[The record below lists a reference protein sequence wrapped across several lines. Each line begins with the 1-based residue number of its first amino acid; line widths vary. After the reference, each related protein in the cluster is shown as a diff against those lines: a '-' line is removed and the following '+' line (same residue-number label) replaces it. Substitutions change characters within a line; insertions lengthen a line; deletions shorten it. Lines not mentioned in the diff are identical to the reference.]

1 MVVVSMRLVIPDEFV
16 SQSGRYP
23 DKYDMRVP
31 TVGDLVNRRPV
42 DRFPF
47 ITVDKSDVGVF
58 SPDECPELS
67 GRFRCMDVGD
77 SVFELKA
84 NAVDILSGE
93 TSGHTEVLDLQD
105 IRAGCSAYIA
115 GRVLPREELLGN
127 GGMMYQYTKYLTSP
141 EPMVDSMRDL
151 IRAHPG
157 CEYGHAAAGPE
168 SPVRVPARDTRDLY
182 AAADDI
188 AERAAFQAEM

>member
-16 SQSGRYP
+16 FQSGRYP

-47 ITVDKSDVGVF
+47 ITVDKSDIGAF

-151 IRAHPG
+151 IRAHP
-157 CEYGHAAAGPE
+157 CHEQAAAGPE
-168 SPVRVPARDTRDLY
+168 SAARAPSRDTRDLY
-182 AAADDI
+182 AAAAGI
-188 AERAAFQAEM
+188 AEDAAFQAEM